1 MVSTATWKVHFRGCI
16 SEVWFTWPILKQYT
30 WSTLT
35 FSVHTPEGTE
45 ITFGD
50 FYKSDDRTG
59 VAFQLK
65 SYNLVQK

>member
-1 MVSTATWKVHFRGCI
+1 M
-16 SEVWFTWPILKQYT
+16 
-30 WSTLT
+30 
-35 FSVHTPEGTE
+35 PEGTE